1 MSTADPADFVARFAS
16 FWSAPAPDRLGDVLA
31 EDVRLVTPM
40 TPDSTTLEGARRSF
54 AEIFELITDMTGT
67 VRRWSPTDD
76 GVLIELTLSG
86 RVGGQP
92 VSLNAID
99 RVVIGEDGRATERI
113 SYFDPTP
120 LVLTALR
127 RPRSWPRF
135 ARTQLRRLRDRAV
148 N

>member
-1 MSTADPADFVARFAS
+1 MSSADPGDFVARFAS
-16 FWSAPAPDRLGDVLA
+16 FWSAPAPERLGELLA

-40 TPDSTTLEGARRSF
+40 TPDSTTLESARRSF
-54 AEIFELITDMTGT
+54 QEIFGLITDLTGE
-67 VRRWSPTDD
+67 VRRWGQTDD

-86 RVGGQP
+86 RVGGRP
-92 VSLNAID
+92 VSLGAID

-127 RPRSWPRF
+127 RPQAWPRL
-135 ARTQLRRLRDRAV
+135 ARTQLSRLRG
-148 N
+148 

>member
-1 MSTADPADFVARFAS
+1 MRTADAADFVARFAS
-16 FWSAPAPDRLGDVLA
+16 FWSTPGPERLGELLA

-54 AEIFELITDMTGT
+54 AEIFELITDLTGE
-67 VRRWSPTDD
+67 VRRWGATDD

-86 RVGGQP
+86 RVGGRP
-92 VSLNAID
+92 VSLDAVD
-99 RVVIGEDGRATERI
+99 RVVIGDDGRATERV

-127 RPRSWPRF
+127 RPRAWPRF
-135 ARTQLRRLRDRAV
+135 TRSRLRRLRR
-148 N
+148 

>member
-1 MSTADPADFVARFAS
+1 MSPADAADFVARFAS
-16 FWSAPAPDRLGDVLA
+16 FWSAPAPERLGELLA

-54 AEIFELITDMTGT
+54 AEIFELMTDLTGE
-67 VRRWSPTDD
+67 VRRWGPTED

-86 RVGGQP
+86 AIGGRL
-92 VSLNAID
+92 VSLDATD
-99 RVVIGEDGRATERI
+99 RIVIGEDGLAAERV

-127 RPRSWPRF
+127 RPRAWPPL
-135 ARTQLRRLRDRAV
+135 ARTRLSRVRG
-148 N
+148 